1 MDRQQTIGFILIT
14 FILIFWMW
22 YVAPKPQDIK
32 TQKTEV
38 APQTEN
44 KIAENPTTEAK
55 KEEPPSAFFQSQ
67 TIKAEEIITI
77 ETDLYVAQISTNGGV
92 LKKWQLKKYN
102 LWNKKEKVDLI
113 DQSLGGDLNLLFT
126 SKDGKIINTKTHQ
139 FNFVKKL
146 PARITLKENESY
158 KIDLSL
164 PSANG
169 EIIKSFTFKNNE
181 YVFDFDVELKN
192 MNDVVANYEY
202 QVEWENGLL
211 YSERNSYDESSVAKS
226 FVYSGGELTELDVA
240 NIGENLEISPNG
252 NTDWVATRT
261 KYFALAIIPQD
272 KKATSA
278 FLSGK
283 HYEAKPMGSVEK
295 YTIALTFP
303 FKGEQNHKTNFKIFL
318 GPLEYSLIKKLN
330 YNLEEIMTL
339 GWSWIRPITV
349 YIFIPLFNFLH
360 GFISNYGILIIIFTL
375 VLKILMF
382 PLTRSTTKSMQKM
395 QALAPMV
402 EEIKQKYKEDQ
413 SQANIQV
420 MKLYRDYGAN
430 PAGGCLPLLLQ
441 MPILSALYSLFS
453 NAIELRQSNFVFWMS
468 DLSVPDVIFSLPF
481 KIPLLGLQDF
491 SGLALA
497 MGVTMFLQQKMTI
510 TDPRQKALVW
520 MMPVMM
526 TLLFNNFPAGLN
538 LYYFAFNIFAISEQ
552 IYYKNKKM
560 KEPLKKVEKK
570 GKSSWFEGV
579 QRKLEESQK
588 SQKKK

>member
-295 YTIALTFP
+295 YTIALTLP

>member
-22 YVAPKPQDIK
+22 YVAPKTQDIK

-295 YTIALTFP
+295 YTIALTLP

-552 IYYKNKKM
+552 LYYKNKKM

>member
-22 YVAPKPQDIK
+22 YVAPKTQDIK

>member
-1 MDRQQTIGFILIT
+1 M
-14 FILIFWMW
+14 
-22 YVAPKPQDIK
+22 
-32 TQKTEV
+32 
-38 APQTEN
+38 
-44 KIAENPTTEAK
+44 
-55 KEEPPSAFFQSQ
+55 
-67 TIKAEEIITI
+67 
-77 ETDLYVAQISTNGGV
+77 
-92 LKKWQLKKYN
+92 
-102 LWNKKEKVDLI
+102 
-113 DQSLGGDLNLLFT
+113 FT

-295 YTIALTFP
+295 YTIALTLP

>member
-295 YTIALTFP
+295 YTIALTLP

-552 IYYKNKKM
+552 LYYKNKKM

>member
-1 MDRQQTIGFILIT
+1 M
-14 FILIFWMW
+14 
-22 YVAPKPQDIK
+22 
-32 TQKTEV
+32 
-38 APQTEN
+38 
-44 KIAENPTTEAK
+44 
-55 KEEPPSAFFQSQ
+55 
-67 TIKAEEIITI
+67 
-77 ETDLYVAQISTNGGV
+77 
-92 LKKWQLKKYN
+92 
-102 LWNKKEKVDLI
+102 
-113 DQSLGGDLNLLFT
+113 FT

-295 YTIALTFP
+295 YTIALTLP

-382 PLTRSTTKSMQKM
+382 PLTRSTTKSMQKC
-395 QALAPMV
+395 
-402 EEIKQKYKEDQ
+402 K
-413 SQANIQV
+413 
-420 MKLYRDYGAN
+420 R
-430 PAGGCLPLLLQ
+430 
-441 MPILSALYSLFS
+441 
-453 NAIELRQSNFVFWMS
+453 LRQW
-468 DLSVPDVIFSLPF
+468 
-481 KIPLLGLQDF
+481 
-491 SGLALA
+491 
-497 MGVTMFLQQKMTI
+497 
-510 TDPRQKALVW
+510 
-520 MMPVMM
+520 
-526 TLLFNNFPAGLN
+526 
-538 LYYFAFNIFAISEQ
+538 
-552 IYYKNKKM
+552 
-560 KEPLKKVEKK
+560 LKK
-570 GKSSWFEGV
+570 
-579 QRKLEESQK
+579 
-588 SQKKK
+588 